1 MPSSI
6 APDSPATRLESDLN
20 LNPDFDP
27 DEHPIL
33 ARHWFGLDLCDVRQV
48 FWNNVRLG
56 HRLPADHG
64 VILIDGGRP

>member
-27 DEHPIL
+27 DEHPII
-33 ARHWFGLDLCDVRQV
+33 ARHWFGLELRDLWWRQL
-48 FWNNVRLG
+48 WLG
-56 HRLPADHG
+56 HRLPVEPG